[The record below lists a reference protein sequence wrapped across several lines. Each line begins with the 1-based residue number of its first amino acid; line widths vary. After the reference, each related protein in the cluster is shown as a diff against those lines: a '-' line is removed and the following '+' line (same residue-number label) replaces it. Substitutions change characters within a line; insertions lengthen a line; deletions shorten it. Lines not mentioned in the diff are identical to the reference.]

1 MTDSLRLDSEAYS
14 DRSRQDSFSLRDR
27 VQVSSLR
34 GRGRGFSLRGRDR
47 ASLRDRGQAPLRN
60 RDLVQ
65 GLRRAVHRHLFR
77 SRLGT
82 ADNRSICS

>member
-34 GRGRGFSLRGRDR
+34 GKDR
-47 ASLRDRGQAPLRN
+47 VSSLRDRDQAPLRD

-77 SRLGT
+77 SRL
-82 ADNRSICS
+82 RHSRQPEYLQLIPVL